1 MIRKCL
7 KVCDGV
13 NLIISPCQYKG
24 FNLNPGML
32 LFDADTP
39 DRHITGLD
47 VPFVATYE
55 SDGITSSNSVRFGR
69 PMNIPRL
76 SGFKLNDNSFEPAYV
91 DIDADNKSQTK
102 ILNAVDLALG
112 KTRLHNLLFKRDDEK
127 YIRNVSFGVY
137 DPNTGFKSTYTK
149 IVGNVFLQHTGDS
162 RRDKAVL
169 LTKTQVN
176 TLNDLSP
183 YGIMEYGK
191 SDLKLKYNRDEYD
204 NGNFHDLLYVLGND
218 NDSMG
223 LKKADVEDI
232 CSNLKDYY
240 TVTMGGFECIDVN
253 HSGVLTTCDD
263 DQTLD
268 DFHVKPFMIK
278 LSPDLAKKYLCYAD
292 NGEYVDTY
300 KYYDFDG
307 IVDDKSHSVYLTS
320 IAGYDTDGYSFDDAT
335 YIGSDNA
342 LYSGYYFDGYS
353 FVKTRFAA
361 TDAAFDSDYFN
372 IGRHIYHALN
382 EAEFVEEQLSDCKD
396 IDELRAKVK
405 DRLCEVKELSLTN
418 KSFPKGEFDILNRV
432 YSAYVSNRER
442 NLDLPIDYEHEQ
454 LTDAELY
461 STKADS
467 FDIPEVLEGDK
478 SSEQE
483 YD

>member
-24 FNLNPGML
+24 FNLNPGIL

-55 SDGITSSNSVRFGR
+55 SDGVSSSNSVRFGR

-76 SGFKLNDNSFEPAYV
+76 SGFKLNDNSFELAYV

-112 KTRLHNLLFKRDDEK
+112 KTRLHNLLFTRDDEK

-137 DPNTGFKSTYTK
+137 DPNTSFKSTYTK

-176 TLNDLSP
+176 LLNELSP

-218 NDSMG
+218 KDSMG
-223 LKKADVEDI
+223 LKKTDVDDI

-240 TVTMGGFECIDVN
+240 TVTSGGFECIDVN
-253 HSGVLTTCDD
+253 HSGVLTMCDD
-263 DQTLD
+263 DQMLD
-268 DFHVKPFMIK
+268 DFHIKPFMIK

-353 FVKTRFAA
+353 FVKTRLAL
-361 TDAAFDSDYFN
+361 TDAASDGKFDLSKY
-372 IGRHIYHALN
+372 IYNSLDEANYVEDELLN
-382 EAEFVEEQLSDCKD
+382 CKD
-396 IDELRAKVK
+396 IDELRTKVK
-405 DRLCEVKELSLTN
+405 NRQDELRRLAITDSSFSKE
-418 KSFPKGEFDILNRV
+418 DARILNYV
-432 YSAYVSNRER
+432 YGAYLSNQEH
-442 NLDLPIDYEHEQ
+442 NFDLPIDYEHEQ
-454 LTDAELY
+454 LTDAELQGR
-461 STKADS
+461 KADS
-467 FDIPEVLEGDK
+467 FDIPDVAEDDK